1 MVYEVE
7 FADGTTAQVNASTDY
22 GARRLAVAKFHDK
35 LVVSVRKAGL
45 LGMLQRPQNKPEIQ
59 KR

>member
-7 FADGTTAQVNASTDY
+7 FADGSTAQVNASTDY
-22 GARRLAVAKFHDK
+22 GARRLAVAKFRDK

-45 LGMLQRPQNKPEIQ
+45 LGMMQRPPRPEIQ